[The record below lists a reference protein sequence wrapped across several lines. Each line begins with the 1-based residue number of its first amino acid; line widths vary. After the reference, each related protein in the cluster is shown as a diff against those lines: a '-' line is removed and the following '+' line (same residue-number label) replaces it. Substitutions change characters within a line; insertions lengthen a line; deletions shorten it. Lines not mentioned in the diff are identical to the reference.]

1 MSSFDVEVEKRP
13 WKILTFYYKEKNRH
27 DACLNGSVR
36 VQVDDDSKKINWL
49 DIKGNHLS
57 NYEIHVLLRVIEE
70 LAKEGYKL

>member
-13 WKILTFYYKEKNRH
+13 WKILTFYYKEKNQ
-27 DACLNGSVR
+27 LGGGLVGSVR

-49 DIKGNHLS
+49 DIKGNQLS

>member
-13 WKILTFYYKEKNRH
+13 WKILTFYYKEKNQ
-27 DACLNGSVR
+27 LGGGLVGSVR

-49 DIKGNHLS
+49 DIKGNQLS
-57 NYEIHVLLRVIEE
+57 NYAIHVLLRVIEE

>member
-1 MSSFDVEVEKRP
+1 LSSFDVEVEKRP
-13 WKILTFYYKEKNRH
+13 WKILTFHYKEKNQR

-49 DIKGNHLS
+49 EIRGDHLS

>member
-13 WKILTFYYKEKNRH
+13 WKILTFYYEEKNQL
-27 DACLNGSVR
+27 DGCLNGSVR
-36 VQVDDDSKKINWL
+36 VQVDDSSKKINWL
-49 DIKGNHLS
+49 DIRGSHLS

>member
-13 WKILTFYYKEKNRH
+13 WKILTFYYKEKNQLG
-27 DACLNGSVR
+27 ACLNGSVR

-49 DIKGNHLS
+49 EIRGDHLS

>member
-13 WKILTFYYKEKNRH
+13 WKILTFYYKEKNKL
-27 DACLNGSVR
+27 DGCLNGSVR
-36 VQVDDDSKKINWL
+36 VQVDDSSKKINWL